1 MKTNVSVDLF
11 QVLTSAVYFPQSGSC
26 EVITEEAAAALRKA
40 NKWAQSGLI
49 VSVGPPVETLVQ
61 EAAGGITTGD
71 KKKTAQT
78 AVCRDRNADLAR
90 CENKNKHR
98 IVITRFVHWYIS
110 FYNVFLFQTV
120 IDLFWLLNL
129 PWTGRTL
136 SGRSSVAMLPTVW
149 LLRLSLCYTAC
160 SLPQSPTPLRS
171 GPAPL
176 KK

>member
-1 MKTNVSVDLF
+1 MQQLRGTSFSAWHWSKHGKGGKDGQRHDKGTKRALQKENSHLLIFKAYTDDMKTNVSVDLF
-11 QVLTSAVYFPQSGSC
+11 QDLTSAVYFPQSGSC

-98 IVITRFVHWYIS
+98 IVITRFVH
-110 FYNVFLFQTV
+110 
-120 IDLFWLLNL
+120 
-129 PWTGRTL
+129 
-136 SGRSSVAMLPTVW
+136 
-149 LLRLSLCYTAC
+149 
-160 SLPQSPTPLRS
+160 
-171 GPAPL
+171 
-176 KK
+176 